1 LEATEARFGRILIL
15 MRPWF
20 VGRKVLATNR
30 VRKGCSERVLGEAE
44 IDSIERDDEIL
55 GVINL
60 FKCADDSRLA
70 RQSA

>member
-1 LEATEARFGRILIL
+1 

-20 VGRKVLATNR
+20 VGRKVLATIR
-30 VRKGCSERVLGEAE
+30 VTKECSGRVLGEAE

-70 RQSA
+70 KESA